1 LAKKQKRTESY
12 KPVTSRQLTRKERE
26 KKTQRIVIII
36 GSIVLVVAIAMVIY
50 GFYDSQ
56 YKPYHEPV
64 LEVNDTKVDMDYY
77 LTMMRLYLQ
86 GAEAGEIET
95 IARAI
100 PGAIINNL
108 LIIQR
113 APDLGF
119 TVSRDEIKQELD
131 DKGIPDEQ
139 AYKDVYASG
148 VLTQM
153 LETEYFGKELPESV
167 DQVKVM
173 AIVVDSPSMAQTVL
187 DGLDINKQFFELVDT
202 FGIERITNE
211 RSGNLG
217 WLPKGL
223 IERVL
228 GYEDASI
235 LEETAFSLEPGEISQ
250 PVYDPNI
257 TKNGGFWVLKVTEK
271 DGPDNCRVYGIL
283 VGSEIEAQEVKAK
296 LEAGEDFSSLVEQ
309 YSQDENSKLD
319 NGDLGWMRRGYTPNM
334 IMEQVFDL
342 DIDQISEPIHDV
354 TTVTKG
360 GYWIIEV
367 VEKELDKPLDEEM
380 RYQLI
385 NEDMMNWLLEETESS
400 DIENHLTDTQQKWA
414 INKVVSEIDIR
425 GK

>member
-1 LAKKQKRTESY
+1 LAKKQKRTETY

-36 GSIVLVVAIAMVIY
+36 SSIVLLVAVAMAVY
-50 GFYDSQ
+50 GFYDSE
-56 YKPYHEPV
+56 YKPYHETV

-77 LTMMRLYLQ
+77 LTMMQLYLQ
-86 GAEAGEIET
+86 GAEEGEIET

-108 LIIQR
+108 LIVQR

-119 TVSRDEIKQELD
+119 TVSRDEIKQELA
-131 DKGIPDEQ
+131 DKGVPDEQ
-139 AYKDVYASG
+139 VYKDVYASG

-153 LETEYFGKELPESV
+153 LETEYFGKELPEAV

-173 AIVVDSPSMAQTVL
+173 AIVVDSQSMAQNVL
-187 DGLDINKQFFELVDT
+187 NGLDINKQFYELVDT
-202 FGIERITNE
+202 FGIENITNE

-235 LEETAFSLEPGEISQ
+235 LEETAFNLEPGEISQ

-257 TKNGGFWVLKVTEK
+257 TKNAGFWILQVIEK
-271 DGPDNCRVYGIL
+271 DGPDTCRVYGIL
-283 VGSEIEAQEVKAK
+283 VGSEVEAQEVTAK
-296 LEAGEDFSSLVEQ
+296 LEAGEDFSILVEQ

-334 IMEQVFDL
+334 IMEQIFDL
-342 DIDQISEPIHDV
+342 DIGQISDPIHDV
-354 TTVTKG
+354 TAITKG
-360 GYWIIEV
+360 GYWIIEA

-380 RYQLI
+380 RAQLI

-400 DIENHLTDTQQKWA
+400 DIENHLTDTQQQWA
-414 INKVVSEIDIR
+414 IKKVVF
-425 GK
+425 GN

>member
-1 LAKKQKRTESY
+1 LAKKQKRTETY

-26 KKTQRIVIII
+26 KKTQKIVIII
-36 GSIVLVVAIAMVIY
+36 SSVVLLVAIAMAVY

-56 YKPYHEPV
+56 YKPYHET
-64 LEVNDTKVDMDYY
+64 LIEVNDTKVDMDYY
-77 LTMMRLYLQ
+77 LTTMKMYLNRS
-86 GAEAGEIET
+86 EAGNVET

-119 TVSRDEIKQELD
+119 TVSQDEIKKELAD
-131 DKGIPDEQ
+131 EGIPDEP
-139 AYKDVYASG
+139 AYRDLYASG

-153 LETEYFGKELPESV
+153 LETDYFGKTLPESV

-173 AIVVDSPSMAQTVL
+173 AIVVDTPGMAQTVL

-217 WLPKGL
+217 WLPRGL

-228 GYEDASI
+228 GYEDASV
-235 LEETAFSLEPGEISQ
+235 LEKTAFSLEPGEISQ

-257 TKNGGFWVLKVTEK
+257 TKNAGFWVLKITEK
-271 DGPDNCRVYGIL
+271 SDPDTVHVYGIL
-283 VGSEIEAQEVKAK
+283 VGSEAEAQEVRAK
-296 LEAGEDFSSLVEQ
+296 LEAGEDFSSLVAQ

-334 IMEQVFDL
+334 VMEQVFDL
-342 DIDQISEPIHDV
+342 ETGQISDPIHDV
-354 TTVTKG
+354 TAVTKG
-360 GYWIIEV
+360 GYWIIKAI
-367 VEKELDKPLDEEM
+367 EKESNRPLDTEI
-380 RYQLI
+380 RTQLI
-385 NEDMMNWLLEETESS
+385 NEDMMKWLLEETETSN
-400 DIENHLTDTQQKWA
+400 IENYLTDTQQKWA
-414 INKVVSEIDIR
+414 INKAVSEVDIK

>member
-1 LAKKQKRTESY
+1 MAKKQKRTETY

-36 GSIVLVVAIAMVIY
+36 SSIVLVIAIAMAVY
-50 GFYDSQ
+50 GLYDSQ
-56 YKPYHEPV
+56 YKPYHETV

-77 LTMMRLYLQ
+77 LTMMGLYLE
-86 GAEAGEIET
+86 GADEGEIET

-119 TVSRDEIKQELD
+119 TVSQDEINQELE

-139 AYKDVYASG
+139 AYRDVYASG

-153 LETEYFGKELPESV
+153 LETDYFGKTLPEAV

-173 AIVVDSPSMAQTVL
+173 AIVVDSQSMAQNVL
-187 DGLDINKQFFELVDT
+187 NGLDINKQFYELVDT
-202 FGIERITNE
+202 FGIENITNE

-228 GYEDASI
+228 GYEDASV
-235 LEETAFSLEPGEISQ
+235 LEEVAFSLEPGEISQ

-257 TKNGGFWVLKVTEK
+257 TKNAGFWILKVTEK
-271 DGPDNCRVYGIL
+271 DGADNARVYGIL
-283 VGSEIEAQEVKAK
+283 VGSEPEAQEVKAK

-319 NGDLGWMRRGYTPNM
+319 NGDLGWMKKGYTPNM

-342 DIDQISEPIHDV
+342 ETGQISDPIHDV
-354 TTVTKG
+354 TAITKG

-367 VEKELDKPLDEEM
+367 VEKELDKPLDEEV

-385 NEDMMNWLLEETESS
+385 NEDIMNWLLEETESS
-400 DIENHLTDTQQKWA
+400 DIENHLTDTQQQWA
-414 INKVVSEIDIR
+414 IKKVVF
-425 GK
+425 GN

>member
-1 LAKKQKRTESY
+1 LAKKQKRTETY

-36 GSIVLVVAIAMVIY
+36 SSVVLLVAIAMAVY

-56 YKPYHEPV
+56 YKPYHET
-64 LEVNDTKVDMDYY
+64 LIEVNDSKVDMDYY
-77 LTMMRLYLQ
+77 LTMMQLYLKDADETQ
-86 GAEAGEIET
+86 IET

-119 TVSRDEIKQELD
+119 TVSQDEINKEIT

-139 AYKDVYASG
+139 AYRDIYASG

-153 LETEYFGKELPESV
+153 LETDYFGKKLPESV

-173 AIVVDSPSMAQTVL
+173 AIVVDSPGLAQTVL
-187 DGLDINKQFFELVDT
+187 DGLDAGKPFFELVDT

-211 RSGNLG
+211 KSGNLG

-228 GYEDASI
+228 GYKDASV
-235 LEETAFSLEPGEISQ
+235 LEKTAFSLEPGEISQ
-250 PVYDPNI
+250 PVYDPNV
-257 TKNGGFWVLKVTEK
+257 TKNSGFWVLKVTEK
-271 DGPDNCRVYGIL
+271 DGPDNVRVYGIL
-283 VGSEIEAQEVKAK
+283 VGSALEAEEVKAK
-296 LEAGEDFSSLVEQ
+296 LEAGEDFSSLVAQ

-319 NGDLGWMRRGYTPNM
+319 DGDLGWMKRGYTPNM
-334 IMEQVFDL
+334 VMEQVFDM
-342 DIDQISEPIHDV
+342 DVDQISDPIHDV
-354 TTVTKG
+354 TAVTKG
-360 GYWIIEV
+360 GYWIIEA
-367 VEKELDKPLDEEM
+367 VEKELNVPLDAEI
-380 RYQLI
+380 RTQLI
-385 NEDMMNWLLEETESS
+385 NEDMMNWLLEETETSN
-400 DIENHLTDTQQKWA
+400 IENHLTDTQQKWA
-414 INKVVSEIDIR
+414 IQKVVL

>member
-1 LAKKQKRTESY
+1 LAKKQKRTETY

-26 KKTQRIVIII
+26 KKTHRIVIII
-36 GSIVLVVAIAMVIY
+36 SSVILVVAIAMAIY

-56 YKPYHEPV
+56 YKPYHETV
-64 LEVNDTKVDMDYY
+64 LEVNDTKVDMEYY
-77 LTMMRLYLQ
+77 LTMMQLYLNR
-86 GAEAGEIET
+86 ADEGEIET

-119 TVSRDEIKQELD
+119 TVSQDEINKELS

-139 AYKDVYASG
+139 AYRDVYASG

-153 LETEYFGKELPESV
+153 LETDYFGKTLPEAV

-173 AIVVDSPSMAQTVL
+173 AIVVDSPSMAQNVL
-187 DGLDINKQFFELVDT
+187 NGLDASKQFFELVDT

-257 TKNGGFWVLKVTEK
+257 TKNTGFWILKVTEK
-271 DGPDNCRVYGIL
+271 DGADNARVYGIL
-283 VGSEIEAQEVKAK
+283 VGSEPEAQEVKAK
-296 LEAGEDFSSLVEQ
+296 LEAGEDFSSLVAQ
-309 YSQDENSKLD
+309 YSQDENSKQD
-319 NGDLGWMRRGYTPNM
+319 NGDLGWMKRGYTPNM

-342 DIDQISEPIHDV
+342 DVGQVSDPIHDV
-354 TTVTKG
+354 TAITKG

-367 VEKELDKPLDEEM
+367 VEKETDKPLEEEV

-414 INKVVSEIDIR
+414 IQKVVF
-425 GK
+425 GN